1 LTLLA
6 RNGFGG
12 WKSRTTFVLALSSSA
27 VGLGNIWRFS
37 YLTGEHGGAPFVISY
52 LLCLFLIA
60 VPILIAEVVI
70 GTHGRGS
77 PTVAIRWATDRSLL
91 SRNWMVI
98 GVLACFTG
106 LLILSYY
113 TVVAGWGLAYAGF
126 MASGVFAAASA
137 LTVGEHFGDFL
148 ASPRTLMY
156 WQSLFLLMTVVAV
169 SMGVR
174 RGLGLLVWIALPT
187 IMVLLGVLVVFAVEN
202 GDIKAAQEFLFS
214 VKLMDFSARSVLVA
228 LGHAFFTLSVGVG
241 AGITYGAYAPD
252 RIPVGRSVVAVAVF
266 DTLISIAA
274 GLAIFPIVFA
284 NNIEPSMGPGLM
296 FVSIPYAFGNIMQ
309 GELFGTLFFALVVV
323 AALGSAVALMEPIIR
338 VLMQHLR
345 RPRFF
350 CVLVVAAF
358 VWLLGFAC
366 ILSFNIWQDEHWFGT
381 WNFFEVL
388 DVLTADLLLP
398 LVSLLTAV
406 FVGWFMRVEI
416 VRMELYR
423 EARLFFWLWR
433 FLLRYVAPSAIGV
446 ILVAAG
452 LRFYS

>member
-12 WKSRTTFVLALSSSA
+12 WQSRTTFVLALSASA
-27 VGLGNIWRFS
+27 VGLGNLWRFS

-91 SRNWMVI
+91 SRKWMVI

-113 TVVAGWGLAYAGF
+113 TVVAGWALAYAGF
-126 MASGVFAAASA
+126 MASGEFAAASA
-137 LTVGEHFGDFL
+137 LMVGEHFGDFL
-148 ASPRTLMY
+148 ASPRTLIY
-156 WQSLFLLMTVVAV
+156 WQSLFLLMTAAAVA
-169 SMGVR
+169 MGVR
-174 RGLGLLVWIALPT
+174 RGLGLLVWIAVPT
-187 IMVLLGVLVVFAVEN
+187 LMVLLGVLVVFAVEN
-202 GDIKAAQEFLFS
+202 GDVKAAQEFLFS
-214 VKLMDFSARSVLVA
+214 VKLMDFSAESVLVA
-228 LGHAFFTLSVGVG
+228 LGHAFFTLGVGVG
-241 AGITYGAYAPD
+241 AGIIYGAYAPE

-266 DTLISIAA
+266 DTLISLAA

-345 RPRFF
+345 RSRLF
-350 CVLVVAAF
+350 CVALAAAF
-358 VWLLGFAC
+358 VWALGLAC
-366 ILSFNIWQDEHWFGT
+366 ILSFNIWQDEHWFGK

-388 DVLTADLLLP
+388 DVMTADLLLP

-416 VRMELYR
+416 VKMELCR
-423 EARLFFWLWR
+423 EAPLFFVLWR
-433 FLLRYVAPSAIGV
+433 FLLRYLAPLAIVVVMLAAWRGV
-446 ILVAAG
+446 V
-452 LRFYS
+452 